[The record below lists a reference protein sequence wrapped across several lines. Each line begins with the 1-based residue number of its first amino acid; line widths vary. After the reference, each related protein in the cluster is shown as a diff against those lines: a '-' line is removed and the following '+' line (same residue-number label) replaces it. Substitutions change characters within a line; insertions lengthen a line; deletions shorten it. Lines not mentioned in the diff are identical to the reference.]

1 VVTGA
6 LATVEANHHTG
17 TTETTSAALDVI
29 HPSGERTRIA
39 IDPIPFRIGRGPDNH
54 LILRDNRASRSHASI
69 SKDGGTLTI
78 EDLDSLHGTW
88 VNGQRIEG
96 ATPLR
101 SGDAVDFGFE
111 DSYRLVFSDSDGRIR
126 RILAQLSEPSAA
138 TGAASSFSRLR
149 ALVEIA
155 HTLQSPL
162 GSNEIL
168 AAIVEAALALTGAER
183 GFLLLRSD
191 GKLEMK
197 VGRDA
202 HGSALLES
210 DLNVPAAVIDGALR
224 GRHDLLSMSLG
235 SEHLEPQDSSS
246 DAQFGNVICVP
257 LVRFRIIHTEETL
270 SLSSQTDTV
279 GLLYLDS
286 RQKQTRLSDLN
297 RELLHTLALE
307 ASTVL
312 ENATLLEQERR
323 KWLLEQE
330 LRIAREIQRGLLPQ
344 HFPNSGWF
352 RAAGSSLASAEV
364 SGDYFDIRPAGED
377 MWAAV
382 VADVSGKGVSA
393 ALLASLLHGAF
404 LLASELE
411 TPIGS
416 LMSKINRFL
425 IDRAQGEKYA
435 TLFYATLQR
444 SGALMWANAGH
455 CAPLLVR
462 ANGEL
467 EELQTTGMPLG
478 LLPEATFEVKRLQL
492 ADRDNI
498 VAFSDG
504 LTEAENSEKKTFQS
518 ELKSALQRSAGMS
531 ATEIHDRLIAE
542 VMRFQEGK
550 RLRDDVTVLVMEY
563 RGSEA

>member
-1 VVTGA
+1 MLQERLRPSKRTITLV
-6 LATVEANHHTG
+6 H
-17 TTETTSAALDVI
+17 TETASVALDVI

-39 IDPIPFRIGRGPDNH
+39 IEPLPFRIGRGPDNH

-69 SKDGGTLTI
+69 CKDGGTFTI

-88 VNGQRIEG
+88 VNSQRIEG
-96 ATPLR
+96 VTPLR
-101 SGDAVDFGFE
+101 TGDAVHFGFE

-126 RILAQLSEPSAA
+126 RILDQFSEPSSAGSAA
-138 TGAASSFSRLR
+138 GSFSRLR

-155 HTLQSPL
+155 RTLHSPL
-162 GSNEIL
+162 GANEIL
-168 AAIVEAALALTGAER
+168 AAIVEVALALTAAER

-191 GKLEMK
+191 DKLEMK

-202 HGSALLES
+202 RGSTLLES
-210 DLNVPAAVIDGALR
+210 DLNVPTAVIDGALR

-235 SEHLEPQDSSS
+235 SEHVEPQDSSG
-246 DAQFGNVICVP
+246 DVEFGNVICVP
-257 LVRFRIIHTEETL
+257 LVRFRNIHAEETL

-312 ENATLLEQERR
+312 ENASLLEQERR

-364 SGDYFDIRPAGED
+364 SGDYFDIRPAGDD

-393 ALLASLLHGAF
+393 ALLASLLQGAF
-404 LLASELE
+404 LLASELG

-462 ANGEL
+462 ATGEL
-467 EELQTTGMPLG
+467 DELQTTGMPLG

-492 ADRDNI
+492 ADGDNI

-504 LTEAENSEKKTFQS
+504 LTEAEDSEKKTFQS
-518 ELKSALQRSAGMS
+518 QLKSALQLSAGMS
-531 ATEIHDRLIAE
+531 AGEIHGRLIAE